1 MTDKLKDIYKSCLNQ
16 SDEEYIIILE
26 DLLNT
31 NISDK
36 EKEVINF
43 YIKSFADLEVTP
55 TETALLK
62 KYPELSPV
70 IAQGATLSLSDLDYH
85 VRTVVRERNSLKA
98 SQTLMDIASKIQ
110 DKGLSE
116 EDIEALRDLVDTE
129 NVEVSKETH
138 DFDYF
143 KSKYEQAK
151 NLPTGLLTYV
161 QEVDDLIGGC
171 QAGTV
176 SVIAAYVANFKSTWG
191 NNIAYNNSYHL
202 GYNVCII
209 SLEVLKDEVL
219 TNILCRHSFDPKFS
233 KYDFIPHE
241 AIRRRNLTPEQEEY
255 LFETVLPD
263 LNANSK
269 GKLFIL
275 DETDFANMSYAE
287 IRATLYKIDDICLEQ
302 TGTRLDALIV
312 DHTHLLKFNENG
324 GKNKSEMAII
334 NDYVSFFRR
343 LTVKFRKLPK
353 QNPED
358 PQEYSQLATIL
369 LAQTNRK
376 GYEQA
381 CKKRGAYSLLA
392 LAEANEIERSAYR
405 VMSVWADDL
414 LKESKEAM
422 VCLLKNRSG
431 QTQYTP
437 TPVFV
442 DGEAYVFGDST
453 LNPNSDTIDVNSD
466 SFDLESL
473 FDDSSLGFLD

>member
-1 MTDKLKDIYKSCLNQ
+1 
-16 SDEEYIIILE
+16 
-26 DLLNT
+26 
-31 NISDK
+31 
-36 EKEVINF
+36 
-43 YIKSFADLEVTP
+43 
-55 TETALLK
+55 
-62 KYPELSPV
+62 
-70 IAQGATLSLSDLDYH
+70 
-85 VRTVVRERNSLKA
+85 
-98 SQTLMDIASKIQ
+98 
-110 DKGLSE
+110 
-116 EDIEALRDLVDTE
+116 
-129 NVEVSKETH
+129 
-138 DFDYF
+138 
-143 KSKYEQAK
+143 
-151 NLPTGLLTYV
+151 
-161 QEVDDLIGGC
+161 
-171 QAGTV
+171 
-176 SVIAAYVANFKSTWG
+176 
-191 NNIAYNNSYHL
+191 
-202 GYNVCII
+202 
-209 SLEVLKDEVL
+209 
-219 TNILCRHSFDPKFS
+219 
-233 KYDFIPHE
+233 
-241 AIRRRNLTPEQEEY
+241 
-255 LFETVLPD
+255 
-263 LNANSK
+263 
-269 GKLFIL
+269 
-275 DETDFANMSYAE
+275 
-287 IRATLYKIDDICLEQ
+287 
-302 TGTRLDALIV
+302 
-312 DHTHLLKFNENG
+312 
-324 GKNKSEMAII
+324 MAII

-353 QNPED
+353 ENPED